1 MEHGPRRRW
10 GEIGSFLSLERNVL
24 VISGTGLLTNLGAQ
38 AFQPFIPLYLT
49 TLNATVPQI
58 GMIYVGIAI
67 AANLSI
73 FGGIL
78 ADRIGRKTTIVI
90 GGLIGFGIFL
100 GLLGVTAWIIASLVL
115 FVGYFFATLV
125 QPAVTSTIAESVE
138 SEDRSNA
145 FGSFW
150 FLAYLG
156 LAIGSLVGGFL
167 PNPGKF
173 ELNILII
180 GIAGIVAALTRLLF
194 LKETLP
200 AEARSDRTDHRLF
213 VGHLS
218 RNIWLVM
225 GALLLFNFSSGLGLA
240 IYPLFSTQQLRLSQ
254 GEFAVMISLG
264 SIASMLGAFGAGRV
278 SKRLGVR
285 RMMIFAILL
294 SGMLLIPWIYASNSL
309 FAVVFY
315 AVSGFFVQFFL
326 VGNQALMANITSTR
340 ERSSIIGLITT
351 IAGLSSIA
359 APYIGSELWV
369 TMNPRMPFLISVLLS
384 ALVVVPLAIVNEAP
398 GEPKPKPAPKSTPA
412 QVTSQTR
419 FCRYCGQRVGLGAT
433 YCHYCGRN
441 LE

>member
-10 GEIGSFLSLERNVL
+10 GGIGSFLSLERNVL

-49 TLNATVPQI
+49 SLNATVPQI

-67 AANLSI
+67 AGNLSI

-78 ADRIGRKTTIVI
+78 ADRIGRKTTIVL
-90 GGLIGFGIFL
+90 GGLIGFGLFL
-100 GLLGVTAWIIASLVL
+100 GLLGVSAWILASLVL

-138 SEDRSNA
+138 TKDRSNA

-150 FLAYLG
+150 VLAYLG
-156 LAIGSLVGGFL
+156 LTLGSLVGGFL

-173 ELNILII
+173 ELNILVI
-180 GIAGIVAALTRLLF
+180 GIAGIGAALTRLLF
-194 LKETLP
+194 LRETLP

-213 VGHLS
+213 FGHLS

-240 IYPLFSTQQLRLSQ
+240 IYPLFSTQLLRLSQ
-254 GEFAVMISLG
+254 GEFAVMIGLG
-264 SIASMLGAFGAGRV
+264 SFASMLGAFGAGKV
-278 SKRLGVR
+278 SKRLGVK

-294 SGMLLIPWIYASNSL
+294 SGFFLIPWIYASNSL
-309 FAVVFY
+309 LAVGFY

-326 VGNQALMANITSTR
+326 VGNLALMANITNAK
-340 ERSSIIGLITT
+340 ERSSVIGLITT
-351 IAGLSSIA
+351 IAGLSTIA

-369 TMNPRMPFLISVLLS
+369 IMNPRMPFLISVLLS
-384 ALVVVPLAIVNEAP
+384 ALVVVPLAIVSEAP

-412 QVTSQTR
+412 QVT
-419 FCRYCGQRVGLGAT
+419 F
-433 YCHYCGRN
+433 
-441 LE
+441 